1 MKHPAPRFLTT
12 LFLFS
17 LCQVL
22 PPTQAQTFATPP
34 PSHTATQTHPLTTT
48 PSGTPNLDSEEWAF
62 LTLINNYRAQ
72 NGLSALQVDVDLE
85 NSAQWMSNDMAS
97 NNYFSHTDSLGRSP
111 GARLAAFGYTY
122 YPWGENLAAGF
133 SDAQDAFNGWLNA
146 CDPDASGNCTYAH
159 RANMLGS
166 GYNAIGIAR
175 AYGAGS
181 TYGWYWT
188 TDFGGVVEQAIN
200 PPGSPTPTPTP
211 TPTPSAPSIASFT
224 ASPAT
229 VAAGQT
235 ATLSWSTSGATSVTI
250 DNGIG
255 AVAASGSVTVT
266 PSQTTT
272 YTLTASN
279 SSYFTTAKATVT
291 VSAPTPTPPPT
302 PTPSIASFNASPATV
317 AAGQTATLSWST
329 SGATSVTIDNGI
341 GAVAASGSV
350 TVTPSQTTTYTLTA
364 SNSSYFTTAKATVT
378 VSAPTPTPPP
388 TPTPSIASFT
398 ASPATVAAGQTA
410 TLSWST
416 SGATSVTIDN
426 GIGAVA
432 ASGSVTVTPSQT
444 TTYTLTAS
452 NSSYF
457 TTAKATVTVSAPTP
471 TPPPTPTP
479 SIASFNASPAT
490 VAAGQT
496 ATHSWSTSG
505 ATSVTIDNGVG
516 AVAASGSVTVTPSQ
530 TTTYTLTASNSTY
543 FTTAKATVTV
553 SAGST
558 PQPSTCPAPA
568 SGAFTGCY
576 YSNLTLS
583 GNPVMVRTDPQINFN
598 WGYAPPS
605 RAIPAGPYSVQWQ
618 GNFTFAAGTY
628 TFTATT
634 SDGMRIYID
643 GNLVLDRWF
652 DQPAYIYNVRSTLAA
667 GVHLI
672 VVQYYDNTGSGT
684 AHLTWQNNTPATQP
698 PSILSFTASPAAVAA
713 GQKATLSWSVNG
725 ATDIAIDNGVGDV
738 TGAASAA
745 VQPGQ
750 TTTYTLTA
758 SNSAGSA
765 TAQVTVTVA
774 SQTDTQ
780 PPTAP
785 VLTSAVARSAT
796 EVDLAWSAATDNVG
810 VSGYRILRNGSVL
823 ASVSGSTLTY
833 ADQSAAANTTY
844 TYAVVAFDGAGNTS
858 APSNPI
864 QVTTPAS
871 APTGGACPPPAAGTF
886 TACYYSG
893 TALSGNPVLTETDNQ
908 INFDWGAGSPAPS
921 VPASNFSARWQGYF
935 NFDSAV
941 YSFVAQVS
949 DGIRVYIDGQ
959 LLIDHW
965 QDQPVTFY
973 QARPAISQGSHLIT
987 VEYYAHSGWASCHL
1001 TWQER

>member
-317 AAGQTATLSWST
+317 AAGQTATL
-329 SGATSVTIDNGI
+329 
-341 GAVAASGSV
+341 
-350 TVTPSQTTTYTLTA
+350 
-364 SNSSYFTTAKATVT
+364 
-378 VSAPTPTPPP
+378 
-388 TPTPSIASFT
+388 
-398 ASPATVAAGQTA
+398 
-410 TLSWST
+410 
-416 SGATSVTIDN
+416 
-426 GIGAVA
+426 
-432 ASGSVTVTPSQT
+432 
-444 TTYTLTAS
+444 
-452 NSSYF
+452 
-457 TTAKATVTVSAPTP
+457 
-471 TPPPTPTP
+471 
-479 SIASFNASPAT
+479 
-490 VAAGQT
+490 
-496 ATHSWSTSG
+496 SWSTSG

>member
-1 MKHPAPRFLTT
+1 MKHPAPRFLTP

-48 PSGTPNLDSEEWAF
+48 PSGTPTLDSEEWAF

-175 AYGAGS
+175 AYSASS

-188 TDFGGVVEQAIN
+188 TDFGGVVEQALN

-211 TPTPSAPSIASFT
+211 PPTPSAPSIASFT

-272 YTLTASN
+272 YTRTASN

-291 VSAPTPTPPPT
+291 VSAPTPAPP

-317 AAGQTATLSWST
+317 AAGQTATL
-329 SGATSVTIDNGI
+329 
-341 GAVAASGSV
+341 
-350 TVTPSQTTTYTLTA
+350 
-364 SNSSYFTTAKATVT
+364 
-378 VSAPTPTPPP
+378 
-388 TPTPSIASFT
+388 
-398 ASPATVAAGQTA
+398 
-410 TLSWST
+410 
-416 SGATSVTIDN
+416 
-426 GIGAVA
+426 
-432 ASGSVTVTPSQT
+432 
-444 TTYTLTAS
+444 
-452 NSSYF
+452 
-457 TTAKATVTVSAPTP
+457 
-471 TPPPTPTP
+471 
-479 SIASFNASPAT
+479 
-490 VAAGQT
+490 
-496 ATHSWSTSG
+496 SWSTSG

-558 PQPSTCPAPA
+558 PPPSTCPAPA

-605 RAIPAGPYSVQWQ
+605 RAVPAGPYSVQWQ

-634 SDGMRIYID
+634 SDGMRISID

-684 AHLTWQNNTPATQP
+684 AHLTWQNNTPASQP
-698 PSILSFTASPAAVAA
+698 PSILSFTASPSTVTA

-810 VSGYRILRNGSVL
+810 VSGYRILRNGSLL

-844 TYAVVAFDGAGNTS
+844 TYAVVAFDAAGNTS

-871 APTGGACPPPAAGTF
+871 APTGGACPPPATGTF

-908 INFDWGAGSPAPS
+908 INFDWGTGSPGAS
-921 VPASNFSARWQGYF
+921 VPAANFSARWQGYF
-935 NFDSAV
+935 NFDNVV

-973 QARPAISQGSHLIT
+973 QARPAISQGSHLII

>member
-211 TPTPSAPSIASFT
+211 TPTPSA
-224 ASPAT
+224 
-229 VAAGQT
+229 
-235 ATLSWSTSGATSVTI
+235 
-250 DNGIG
+250 
-255 AVAASGSVTVT
+255 
-266 PSQTTT
+266 
-272 YTLTASN
+272 
-279 SSYFTTAKATVT
+279 
-291 VSAPTPTPPPT
+291 
-302 PTPSIASFNASPATV
+302 
-317 AAGQTATLSWST
+317 
-329 SGATSVTIDNGI
+329 
-341 GAVAASGSV
+341 
-350 TVTPSQTTTYTLTA
+350 
-364 SNSSYFTTAKATVT
+364 
-378 VSAPTPTPPP
+378 
-388 TPTPSIASFT
+388 PSIASFT

>member
-388 TPTPSIASFT
+388 TPTPSIASFN

-410 TLSWST
+410 TL
-416 SGATSVTIDN
+416 
-426 GIGAVA
+426 
-432 ASGSVTVTPSQT
+432 
-444 TTYTLTAS
+444 
-452 NSSYF
+452 
-457 TTAKATVTVSAPTP
+457 
-471 TPPPTPTP
+471 
-479 SIASFNASPAT
+479 
-490 VAAGQT
+490 
-496 ATHSWSTSG
+496 SWSTSG

-774 SQTDTQ
+774 SHFN
-780 PPTAP
+780 AP
-785 VLTSAVARSAT
+785 
-796 EVDLAWSAATDNVG
+796 
-810 VSGYRILRNGSVL
+810 
-823 ASVSGSTLTY
+823 
-833 ADQSAAANTTY
+833 
-844 TYAVVAFDGAGNTS
+844 
-858 APSNPI
+858 
-864 QVTTPAS
+864 
-871 APTGGACPPPAAGTF
+871 APT
-886 TACYYSG
+886 
-893 TALSGNPVLTETDNQ
+893 
-908 INFDWGAGSPAPS
+908 
-921 VPASNFSARWQGYF
+921 
-935 NFDSAV
+935 
-941 YSFVAQVS
+941 
-949 DGIRVYIDGQ
+949 
-959 LLIDHW
+959 
-965 QDQPVTFY
+965 
-973 QARPAISQGSHLIT
+973 
-987 VEYYAHSGWASCHL
+987 
-1001 TWQER
+1001 

>member
-1 MKHPAPRFLTT
+1 MKHPAPRFLTP

-48 PSGTPNLDSEEWAF
+48 PSGTPTLDSEEWAF

-188 TDFGGVVEQAIN
+188 TDFGGVVEQALN

-211 TPTPSAPSIASFT
+211 PPTPSAPSIASFT

-229 VAAGQT
+229 GAAGQT

-291 VSAPTPTPPPT
+291 VSAPTPAPP

-317 AAGQTATLSWST
+317 AAGQTATL
-329 SGATSVTIDNGI
+329 
-341 GAVAASGSV
+341 
-350 TVTPSQTTTYTLTA
+350 
-364 SNSSYFTTAKATVT
+364 
-378 VSAPTPTPPP
+378 
-388 TPTPSIASFT
+388 
-398 ASPATVAAGQTA
+398 
-410 TLSWST
+410 
-416 SGATSVTIDN
+416 
-426 GIGAVA
+426 
-432 ASGSVTVTPSQT
+432 
-444 TTYTLTAS
+444 
-452 NSSYF
+452 
-457 TTAKATVTVSAPTP
+457 
-471 TPPPTPTP
+471 
-479 SIASFNASPAT
+479 
-490 VAAGQT
+490 
-496 ATHSWSTSG
+496 SWSTSG

-558 PQPSTCPAPA
+558 PPPSTCPAPA

-605 RAIPAGPYSVQWQ
+605 RAVPAGPYSVQWQ

-634 SDGMRIYID
+634 SDGMRISID

-684 AHLTWQNNTPATQP
+684 AHLTWQNNTPASQP
-698 PSILSFTASPAAVAA
+698 PSILSFTASPSTVTA

-810 VSGYRILRNGSVL
+810 VSGYRILRNGSLL

-987 VEYYAHSGWASCHL
+987 VEYYAHSGWLPAISPGRSADALGRGRPARPLL
-1001 TWQER
+1001 TAGN